1 MKILLVDASIH
12 YTLIIRHLQ
21 SLSDMTYDLQFPY
34 YFLFIVGIDD
44 SGSHILYGQPE
55 ARY

>member
-1 MKILLVDASIH
+1 MKFLIVDASIH
-12 YTLIIRHLQ
+12 YTLIIRHFQ

-34 YFLFIVGIDD
+34 YFLLIVAVPD
-44 SGSHILYGQPE
+44 SVSHMLYGQPE